1 MTMFHIQRTILQM
14 MMAKW
19 LKRDYV
25 IIDTEST
32 GLLSDDEIIEI
43 TIINMR
49 GDVLLDTLVKPTRPI
64 PPDATKI
71 NNITD
76 EMVADAPTWPEV
88 FPLVK
93 NIITGRKWLAW
104 NSSFDARMMVQSCLK
119 TGFLDS
125 MKPDAVA
132 SVIRDI
138 ETNHIDAKAT
148 YDQWYGEFDKKR
160 KGFKRQRLTTAA
172 ERHGIE
178 IGGAHRAL
186 ADCMMVLGVLE
197 KVCEHPHL
205 QENTEQQN
213 LPPCPFCYGPPSLF
227 THYLDEMQFKPL
239 YQPVNY
245 GDDGLYVG
253 SYVFCHECGAQGEE
267 IEAHV
272 YDDSDVHQL
281 EEAAKNAWSNRDDRH
296 RELYVSN
303 IERKEVETVREL
315 NREQANLVM
324 LVKQL
329 AHSIRTYNP
338 DSLLAER
345 AMKHLK
351 AAGLISVED
360 ILR

>member
-1 MTMFHIQRTILQM
+1 MFHIQRTILQM

-119 TGFLDS
+119 TGFLDG

-172 ERHGIE
+172 ERHGI
-178 IGGAHRAL
+178 
-186 ADCMMVLGVLE
+186 
-197 KVCEHPHL
+197 
-205 QENTEQQN
+205 
-213 LPPCPFCYGPPSLF
+213 
-227 THYLDEMQFKPL
+227 
-239 YQPVNY
+239 
-245 GDDGLYVG
+245 
-253 SYVFCHECGAQGEE
+253 
-267 IEAHV
+267 
-272 YDDSDVHQL
+272 
-281 EEAAKNAWSNRDDRH
+281 
-296 RELYVSN
+296 
-303 IERKEVETVREL
+303 
-315 NREQANLVM
+315 
-324 LVKQL
+324 
-329 AHSIRTYNP
+329 
-338 DSLLAER
+338 
-345 AMKHLK
+345 
-351 AAGLISVED
+351 
-360 ILR
+360 

>member
-1 MTMFHIQRTILQM
+1 MVNMQKNILSM
-14 MMAKW
+14 IMHKW
-19 LKRDYV
+19 LKSNYV
-25 IIDTEST
+25 VIDTETT
-32 GLLSDDEIIEI
+32 GLTENAEIIEI
-43 TIINMR
+43 AIVNMR
-49 GDVLLDTLVKPTRPI
+49 GEVLLNTLVKPTQPI
-64 PPDATKI
+64 PPEVTDI
-71 NNITD
+71 NHITD
-76 EMVADAPTWPEV
+76 EMVADAPTWTEV
-88 FPLVK
+88 YSRVK
-93 NIITGRKWLAW
+93 NIIAGRKWLAW
-104 NSSFDARMMVQSCLK
+104 NSSFNARMMVQSCLK
-119 TGFLDS
+119 TGFLDG

-138 ETNHIDAKAT
+138 EMNHIDAKAI

-197 KVCEHPHL
+197 KVCEHPHQ
-205 QENTEQQN
+205 QENIEQQN

-267 IEAHV
+267 INAHV
-272 YDDSDVHQL
+272 YEDSDVHQL
-281 EEAAKNAWSNRDDRH
+281 EEAAKNVWSNRDDRH

-315 NREQANLVM
+315 SREQANLVM